1 MKKALIGA
9 IAAIALFS
17 AATANAASF
26 PTGFVLDT
34 ATSNLGISIKALEGL
49 INVTIPIKFS
59 SGNWDTTIEQTGTA
73 PPAVSLSSLDGALNI
88 VDVTQNT
95 KILGQ
100 DASFSTKA
108 VVMSIDAGGPFPNI
122 DGTNP
127 GTIDLAGLPMG
138 LTAGAIDYDIKAF
151 KLTGAL
157 DFNTDP
163 VNFDLPAGSTAEIN
177 ETGGPGSYNVTLSI
191 PVSVVSTIT
200 TDVVDLQVTVAGVLN
215 FTAIKAIPE
224 PGSIALFGIGLLG
237 VGIPA
242 VKRIRRKN

>member
-108 VVMSIDAGGPFPNI
+108 VVMSIDAGGPFPNN
-122 DGTNP
+122 GNNP
-127 GTIDLAGLPMG
+127 GVIDLTGLPMG

-157 DFNTDP
+157 NFTEDP
-163 VNFDLPAGSTAEIN
+163 VNFDLPAGSTANIN